1 MLKTTT
7 IFTKL
12 FALLLLVTCS
22 NLLNAQSIT
31 IGVGRF
37 SGISNGTDTFGPMRT
52 TTTAGQW
59 NRHAYIYP
67 SVLFPTLAV
76 GDVVGSLAFPVAAID
91 TNFVGTANLK
101 IYLADTSAATF
112 GVAAL
117 SWSAAIA
124 GAVLVYDGS
133 PASILKNTENW
144 KVFNIANFTYSGGNL
159 AVYCEYSQ
167 TSAQITPRYFLY
179 DNNSATS
186 VPQYVTDQVKY
197 ISATGAFTNSL
208 TTSNL
213 RHPQVRLDLL
223 YPNNVGVAAITSPA
237 AGYGLSAT
245 QTVTATI
252 TNVSAVPLT
261 NVPVS
266 LSVDGAAAINEVVPS
281 IPADATV
288 SYTFTATANLST
300 VGNHSVVVTTNQVG
314 DNYPSNNTQTKSV
327 FNSVTVA
334 SFPYVQNFEAS
345 DANFFVGGNT
355 SFAYGTI
362 TDTVINAAASGTK
375 AWKTNLSGDYSSNEN
390 GYVQSPKFNLTGVS
404 APELKFKAWY
414 ELESAYDLANVTYSI
429 NNGATWTLLGAK
441 DTASWYNIASTQL
454 AASAFPKQ
462 DCWSGDGSV
471 ATIPG
476 SLGYKQMRYPLTVVA
491 GQSSVIFRINA
502 YSDGSANG
510 SGLAFDDFTV
520 QSAPNTITPFALVTP
535 PNNFVLVAQGPPS
548 TRINIRWNRATSSVG
563 APVLYTFLGDT
574 LGTTNFS
581 TPTLLVPANNNGLD
595 TVLTL
600 TLGAIDNLMAA
611 RGKNVGDTLK
621 FSWSVRAT
629 DGSITTFATTPNV
642 LSIVR
647 GNLITTAKFVVDMR
661 NQTVN
666 ANGVHIAGNKINNW
680 NPAATLLTN
689 GGVGTLF
696 STFVTLNARDTVEY
710 KYLNGNAWGTDETV
724 PMSCGVPNG
733 SGGYNRRF
741 IVPVADTVVVAVNC
755 FSLCGACPDMSA
767 FGLLTPTTGTLI
779 NAQGPPSTL
788 INIKWRKSNSPTS
801 APVVYTWLAD
811 APGGNFSN
819 PVLSIPANNSGADTM
834 LTFNY
839 GAIDN
844 LLAARNLRVG
854 DTLKFI
860 WTVRATDGAFTRLAS
875 TSNFLQIRR
884 GFLQVAVTFKVNMS
898 NEGLVSPNGVHIA
911 GEMQGWN
918 PATTMMTNEGAGVYK
933 SVFTLNARDTIEY
946 KYING
951 TTWPENEAVPA
962 TCAFAGSTNRF
973 IIVPV
978 QDALTVGPFCFSRCV
993 DCVVGVKDQSFDAA
1007 LSIYPN
1013 PANNNTV
1020 LSYNLNAATNLRI
1033 GLYNAMGELLYNRT
1047 ETNALNGKLDIP
1059 VSNLSNGI
1067 YFVQVSN
1074 GTQYAVKQFVVQK

>member
-7 IFTKL
+7 ILTRL

-31 IGVGRF
+31 IGTGVLTGV
-37 SGISNGTDTFGPMRT
+37 DTYGPVRT

-67 SVLFPTLAV
+67 SSLFPTLVV
-76 GDVVGSLAFPVAAID
+76 GDMVGALSFYQGSID
-91 TNFVGTANLK
+91 TSFAGTANLK

-112 GVAAL
+112 GTAAL

-133 PASILKNTENW
+133 PVNILKNNQNW
-144 KVFNIANFTYSGGNL
+144 KVFDITDFTYSGGNL

-167 TSAQITPRYFLY
+167 TSAQLAPRLFLY
-179 DNNSATS
+179 DNPTY
-186 VPQYVTDQVKY
+186 VPQYVTNQVKY
-197 ISATGAFTNSL
+197 ISATGAFTNNL
-208 TTSNL
+208 TTSNS
-213 RHPQVRLDLL
+213 RHPMMRMDLVFV
-223 YPNNVGVAAITSPA
+223 NNVGVAAITSPA
-237 AGYGLSAT
+237 SGYGLSAT
-245 QTVTATI
+245 QMVTATI
-252 TNVSAVPLT
+252 TNATSAPLT

-266 LSVDGAAAINEVVPS
+266 LSVDGAAAINEIVPS
-281 IPADATV
+281 VPAQGSV
-288 SYTFTATANLST
+288 SYTFMATANLST

-314 DNYPSNNTQTKSV
+314 DGYAVNNSKTKSV
-327 FNSVTVA
+327 THSITVA

-375 AWKTNLSGDYSSNEN
+375 AWKTNLSGDYSFNEA

-414 ELESAYDLANVTYSI
+414 KLESLYDLANVTYSI
-429 NNGATWTLLGAK
+429 DNGATWNLLGAK
-441 DTASWYNIASTQL
+441 DTASWYNIAAAQL
-454 AASAFPKQ
+454 DPSAVPQQ
-462 DCWSGDGSV
+462 DCWTGDGIG
-471 ATIPG
+471 TPLILG
-476 SLGYKQMRYPLTVVA
+476 SAGYKQMRYPLTVVA

-502 YSDGSANG
+502 YSDNG
-510 SGLAFDDFTV
+510 VNRSGLAFDDFTI

-548 TRINIRWNRATSSVG
+548 TRINIRWRKATSSVG

-647 GNLITTAKFVVDMR
+647 GHLITTAKFVVDMK

-696 STFVTLNARDTVEY
+696 STFVALNARDTVEY

-933 SVFTLNARDTIEY
+933 SVFTLNARDTVEY

-951 TTWPENEAVPA
+951 TTWPENEAVPTA
-962 TCAFAGSTNRF
+962 CAFAGSTNRF

-978 QDALTVGPFCFSRCV
+978 QDALTVGPFCFSSCAN
-993 DCVVGVKDQSFDAA
+993 CVVGVKDQSFDAA

-1020 LSYNLNAATNLRI
+1020 LSYNLNTATNLRI